1 MGNKV
6 GNDMAKQVKNRLD
19 DRTIKSA
26 IKNGLRVINDGKGL
40 RLAIKPTGSASW
52 VLRAAKNGKEYNIG
66 LGDYPSMSLD
76 KARRLADETRNQIK
90 EGKDPLAAKQE
101 KNAIPTFQ
109 EAATQYHRQKVE
121 PIRSVKYSK
130 QWLHDFKRL
139 VFPHIGRI
147 RIDSLNTH
155 LVVTCVDK
163 IWKETHVTAKRVLQR
178 IIAVAD
184 YADYPLNKGAVVK
197 KLANI
202 DHKPKN
208 HPAMPYGELGAFM
221 DVLRNKQTMAAFA
234 LEALI
239 LTAARSGEIRGA
251 RWSEIDTDKK
261 IWTVPA
267 ERMKAKAEHIV
278 PLSPQAL
285 AAFEKAKQLTTAKEP
300 DLVFESIQSG
310 KQLSDMTLSKAMRD
324 WGYEYA
330 PHGFRSSFRDWIG
343 NETMFDGELAE
354 MALAHTIKNA
364 AERAYRRGNMLE
376 KRRAMMNAWADYCD
390 GKTDLGENVIQF
402 KAV

>member
-1 MGNKV
+1 
-6 GNDMAKQVKNRLD
+6 MAKQVKNRLD

-76 KARRLADETRNQIK
+76 KARKLADETRNQIK
-90 EGKDPLAAKQE
+90 DGKDPLAAKQE

-121 PIRSVKYSK
+121 PIRSIKYSK

-155 LVVTCVDK
+155 LVVNCVDK

-208 HPAMPYGELGAFM
+208 HPAMPYGELSAFM
-221 DVLRNKQTMAAFA
+221 DVLRNKQTMAAYA

-261 IWTVPA
+261 IWTIPA

-285 AAFEKAKQLTTAKEP
+285 AAFEKAKQLTTAIEP

-324 WGYEYA
+324 WDYDYR

-402 KAV
+402 KKG